1 MTHRALA
8 VFSLAVLLALSC
20 QLVVSFVSPAP
31 RQFWHRASPD
41 TALRAQDPSSS
52 SSSCDVRAIGDR
64 TKHAVVSGAA
74 AAATAVM
81 AAASVAARPAFA
93 ADDVAQKPKKAKK
106 PKILETENG
115 IKYIVMKPGSG
126 PYPQPGD
133 LVVITYS
140 AFLSNGTMYDSNDV
154 KGRKPLSFLL
164 GQKQVI
170 PGLEEVIE
178 YMQPGAEV
186 TCSIPAKYAY
196 GDKGICLEGQG
207 CLVPPGENINY
218 AVKLKSAG
226 AGYL

>member
-1 MTHRALA
+1 MA
-8 VFSLAVLLALSC
+8 FAVLLAL
-20 QLVVSFVSPAP
+20 LGGHFVDSFAP
-31 RQFWHRASPD
+31 PSRWYR
-41 TALRAQDPSSS
+41 SSS
-52 SSSCDVRAIGDR
+52 SGVEVLRATSGDVSVVSDRAKR
-64 TKHAVVSGAA
+64 TVVSGVTAV
-74 AAATAVM
+74 ATAVV
-81 AAASVAARPAFA
+81 AAASAAR
-93 ADDVAQKPKKAKK
+93 ADDVVQKPKKAKK

-115 IKYIVMKPGSG
+115 IKYIVMKPGAG

-154 KGRKPLSFLL
+154 KGRKPLSFVL

-178 YMQPGAEV
+178 YMQPGGEV
-186 TCSIPAKYAY
+186 TCSIPTKYAY
-196 GDKGICLEGQG
+196 GDKGICLAGQG

-218 AVKLKSAG
+218 AIKLKSAG